1 MEKKFY
7 KSGLRPVIREMFD
20 DYEMYYAYQ
29 WNSGEF
35 KQDMTYMHQIYFNPS
50 GEVEEL
56 SKEEF
61 DRYVANLKKERGLT

>member
-7 KSGLRPVIREMFD
+7 KSGLRPVIREIFN
-20 DYEMYYAYQ
+20 DYEVYYAYQ

-35 KQDMTYMHQIYFNPS
+35 KQDMTYMHQIYFDPS

-56 SKEEF
+56 SKEDFEK
-61 DRYVANLKKERGLT
+61 YVANLKKERGLV